1 MLKIRRINYTKFF
14 VRLFLLS
21 IIIDILSTKSQD
33 EQQ

>member
-14 VRLFLLS
+14 VRLFLFS
-21 IIIDILSTKSQD
+21 IIIDILSTKSKD